1 MAAKGKITRTTNCN
15 EGGVKGKY
23 QKRSVERERIHRKV
37 EKNCERKKKNR
48 GVTARR
54 DKEDEKEKK
63 EVRRMELYY
72 GKNMYEKKIKE
83 LE

>member
-1 MAAKGKITRTTNCN
+1 MRVVSRGSIRKN
-15 EGGVKGKY
+15 
-23 QKRSVERERIHRKV
+23 QQRERDRRV
-37 EKNCERKKKNR
+37 EKNCERER
-48 GVTARR
+48 GENGREVTARR

-63 EVRRMELYY
+63 EARRMELYY

>member
-1 MAAKGKITRTTNCN
+1 M
-15 EGGVKGKY
+15 
-23 QKRSVERERIHRKV
+23 
-37 EKNCERKKKNR
+37 
-48 GVTARR
+48 TARR
-54 DKEDEKEKK
+54 DKENGKEKK